1 MTIIREKE
9 KRISSS
15 KHEKLMFRNMKN
27 DRKKKKT
34 NDTEKKQPVK
44 QKKVSVIAGWNM
56 RKFSY
61 DIFLVEYEAKHQMK
75 KRWGECAGGMRI
87 EKMV

>member
-9 KRISSS
+9 KRISNS

-44 QKKVSVIAGWNM
+44 
-56 RKFSY
+56 
-61 DIFLVEYEAKHQMK
+61 
-75 KRWGECAGGMRI
+75 
-87 EKMV
+87 